1 MPNIPWTDVNIS
13 AEEYANRFWVNSQE
27 WLIHREETE
36 KIQEKKLEDAKSV
49 AMTDIVKDF
58 IENEMPAGDS
68 KVDDFTKWL
77 EKNQ

>member
-1 MPNIPWTDVNIS
+1 
-13 AEEYANRFWVNSQE
+13 
-27 WLIHREETE
+27 LIHREETE

-68 KVDDFTKWL
+68 KVDDFTK
-77 EKNQ
+77 